1 MSGVCDNLVFENP
14 LYTIDQKEILQALA
28 DAGLLNNEKLILE
41 VVNQAIN
48 FAKTENF
55 NFSHL
60 CALVSVIDRVMKE
73 LSSSP
78 YDDMQG
84 VLGVADKMM
93 LSYSIQRPPHCIE
106 LFSISGSSKSVEFLV
121 DILFRHWKL
130 YKFAL
135 APTARLVPQIIYD
148 GNSHKPQAVEMKP
161 SGTSILYSILKYA
174 LEDQIEATKN
184 KTEIRNS

>member
-93 LSYSIQRPPHCIE
+93 LSYSIQY
-106 LFSISGSSKSVEFLV
+106 LFRDLHIVSSYFRFLV
-121 DILFRHWKL
+121 RQSPLNFL
-130 YKFAL
+130 L
-135 APTARLVPQIIYD
+135 IYCSD
-148 GNSHKPQAVEMKP
+148 TGNF
-161 SGTSILYSILKYA
+161 TSLH
-174 LEDQIEATKN
+174 
-184 KTEIRNS
+184 